1 MKNGVI
7 YLVITFTSGIM
18 IIKMSKRLFFRLSV
32 DDSKKLVLVSA
43 KYLSAA
49 ERFYLA
55 FSEHAMDC

>member
-1 MKNGVI
+1 
-7 YLVITFTSGIM
+7 
-18 IIKMSKRLFFRLSV
+18 MSKRLFFRLSV

-43 KYLSAA
+43 KYLSAS